1 MLNWCVTLRK
11 QWISNCV
18 HHLCPSQI
26 LSQKKIKFTFS
37 CLLHL
42 RVFSTYI
49 KDIEDKP
56 GPTAWGSKMP
66 FGEVLLEHKDCG
78 GWVHSVSFSPS
89 GDQLAWVAHNS
100 SITVVDAALGKE

>member
-1 MLNWCVTLRK
+1 ML
-11 QWISNCV
+11 
-18 HHLCPSQI
+18 
-26 LSQKKIKFTFS
+26 
-37 CLLHL
+37 L
-42 RVFSTYI
+42 RVFSAYI

-56 GPTAWGSKMP
+56 GPTAWGAKMP

-100 SITVVDAALGKE
+100 SITVADATQGKEWVMLLSYLFRHYDLDQYSAEKCFT